1 MRNKIFIVAG
11 LALLSFTAFWQF
23 VLVPRWTD
31 CIPAGWSWEADF
43 IGLNAYPDPK
53 TGKMPEQ
60 DVTGTYTHT
69 ITIIPNTRRAG
80 SLELDDR
87 FRIEDVVNGKVTWEY
102 NYRAPVDPRTGA
114 HLKAEYRGDY
124 FVFPRD
130 VERKTYK
137 LRFSYLKG
145 IPLAYQ
151 RDEPVEG
158 LDTYLFTYRGR
169 GEYTESYAGTPE
181 FPGTKVQPGQEI
193 KCADDQ
199 LVFKTWVEPVTG
211 EMIKVEESCNSN
223 SYVYDIA
230 SGKQLQAV
238 DRWGG
243 VTAGDDVVNRVETV
257 GRERARLLQRN
268 RYIPFSLLVAG
279 LICFGLVMLPKR
291 LSKNKSA

>member
-1 MRNKIFIVAG
+1 MRKKIFTAAG
-11 LALLSFTAFWQF
+11 LALLSFAAFWQF

-31 CIPAGWSWEADF
+31 RIPAGWSWEADF
-43 IGLNAYPDPK
+43 IGSNAYPDPQ
-53 TGKMPEQ
+53 TGQMPKD

-69 ITIIPNTRRAG
+69 IMIIPNSRR
-80 SLELDDR
+80 SRSVELEDR
-87 FRIEDVVNGKVTWEY
+87 FLIHDVVNGTVTWEY

-124 FVFPRD
+124 FVFPRN

-137 LRFSYLKG
+137 MRFSYLKS

-151 RDEPVEG
+151 RDEEVEG
-158 LDTYLFTYRGR
+158 LTTYLFTYRGR
-169 GEYTESYAGTPE
+169 GEYTESYAGTAQY
-181 FPGTKVQPGQEI
+181 PGTKVQPGQEI

-199 LVFKTWVEPVTG
+199 LVFKAWVEPVTG
-211 EMIKVEESCNSN
+211 EIVKVEENCNSN

-243 VTAGDDVVNRVETV
+243 VTVGDDVVNRVEKV
-257 GRERARLLQRN
+257 RRERTQLLRTN
-268 RYIPFSLLVAG
+268 RYIPFGLLGAG
-279 LICFGLVMLPKR
+279 LLCCGLVMLPKK
-291 LSKNKSA
+291 LTKDKNA